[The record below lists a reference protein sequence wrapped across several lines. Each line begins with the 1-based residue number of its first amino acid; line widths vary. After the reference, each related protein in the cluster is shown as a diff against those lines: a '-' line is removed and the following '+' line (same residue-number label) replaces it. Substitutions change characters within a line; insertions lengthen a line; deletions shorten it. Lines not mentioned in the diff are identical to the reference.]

1 MEESTDYCTG
11 EVKRVIRI
19 GICDDVTE
27 QVKIQQQMLENIA
40 HDLCLNVEVGC
51 FQSGEDLLCEI
62 EQKGSM
68 DIILLD
74 IEMGGINGV
83 EAARLIREKDNRV
96 ILIFISFFDQ
106 YCKEMISVQPFA
118 FLDKPVSEEQ
128 LEPVIRRALKV
139 LGEKDEIFEYTYKK
153 VSHKILLRKIR
164 YFESD
169 KREIN
174 IHSTDGIYSFYKK
187 LDEVEVQLEKTDVKF
202 LRINKSYLVN
212 MNYVKEFR
220 YEKVVMDDGKE
231 MRIGPRYKDKVR
243 ESYFEIIRI
252 S

>member
-1 MEESTDYCTG
+1 M
-11 EVKRVIRI
+11 IRI
-19 GICDDVTE
+19 GICDDVIE
-27 QVKIQQQMLENIA
+27 QLQLQEEILRNIT
-40 HDLCLNVEVGC
+40 HQLCLNAEVGI

-83 EAARLIREKDNRV
+83 ETARMIREKDSRV
-96 ILIFISFFDQ
+96 ILIFISFYDQ

-118 FLDKPVSEEQ
+118 FIDKPVSEKQ
-128 LEPVIRRALKV
+128 LEPVMKRALKV
-139 LGEKDEIFEYTYKK
+139 LGEKEQIFEYTYKK
-153 VSHKILLRKIR
+153 VPRKILIRKIR

-174 IHSTDGIYSFYKK
+174 IYSTDGIYSFYKK
-187 LDEVEVQLEKTDVKF
+187 LDEVEMQIEKMDVKF
-202 LRINKSYLVN
+202 LRISKSYLVN

-231 MRIGPRYKDKVR
+231 LRIGPTYKDKIR
-243 ESYFEIIRI
+243 KSYLEMMG
-252 S
+252 

>member
-1 MEESTDYCTG
+1 M
-11 EVKRVIRI
+11 IRI
-19 GICDDVTE
+19 GICDDVIE
-27 QVKIQQQMLENIA
+27 QLQLQEEILRNIT
-40 HDLCLNVEVGC
+40 HQLCLNAEVGC

-83 EAARLIREKDNRV
+83 ETARMIREKDSRV
-96 ILIFISFFDQ
+96 ILIFISFYDQ

-118 FLDKPVSEEQ
+118 FIDKPVSEKQ
-128 LEPVIRRALKV
+128 LEAVMKRALKV
-139 LGEKDEIFEYTYKK
+139 LGEKEQIFEYTYKK
-153 VSHKILLRKIR
+153 VPRKILIRKIR

-174 IHSTDGIYSFYKK
+174 IYSTDGIYSFYKK
-187 LDEVEVQLEKTDVKF
+187 LDEVEMQIEKMDVKF
-202 LRINKSYLVN
+202 LRISKSYLVN

-231 MRIGPRYKDKVR
+231 LRIGPTYKDKIR
-243 ESYFEIIRI
+243 KSYLEMMG
-252 S
+252 

>member
-1 MEESTDYCTG
+1 M
-11 EVKRVIRI
+11 IRI
-19 GICDDVTE
+19 GICDDVIE
-27 QVKIQQQMLENIA
+27 QLQLQEEILRNIT
-40 HDLCLNVEVGC
+40 HQLCLNAEVGI

-83 EAARLIREKDNRV
+83 ETARMIREKDSRV
-96 ILIFISFFDQ
+96 ILIFISFYDQ

-118 FLDKPVSEEQ
+118 FIDKPVSEKQ
-128 LEPVIRRALKV
+128 LEAVMKRALKV
-139 LGEKDEIFEYTYKK
+139 LGEKEQIFEYTYKK
-153 VSHKILLRKIR
+153 VPRKILIRKIR

-174 IHSTDGIYSFYKK
+174 IYSTDGIYSFYKK
-187 LDEVEVQLEKTDVKF
+187 LDEVEMQIEKMDVKF
-202 LRINKSYLVN
+202 LRISKSYLVN

-231 MRIGPRYKDKVR
+231 LRIGPTYKDKIR
-243 ESYFEIIRI
+243 KSYLEMMG
-252 S
+252 

>member
-1 MEESTDYCTG
+1 M
-11 EVKRVIRI
+11 IRI
-19 GICDDVTE
+19 GICDDVIE
-27 QVKIQQQMLENIA
+27 QLQLQEEILRNITHQM
-40 HDLCLNVEVGC
+40 CLNAEVGI

-83 EAARLIREKDNRV
+83 ETARMIREKDSRV
-96 ILIFISFFDQ
+96 ILIFISFYDQ

-118 FLDKPVSEEQ
+118 FIDKPVSEKQ
-128 LEPVIRRALKV
+128 LEPVMKRALKV
-139 LGEKDEIFEYTYKK
+139 LGEKEQIFEYTYKK
-153 VSHKILLRKIR
+153 VPRKILIRKIR

-174 IHSTDGIYSFYKK
+174 IYSTDGIYSFYKK
-187 LDEVEVQLEKTDVKF
+187 LDEVEMQIEKMDVKF
-202 LRINKSYLVN
+202 LRISKSYLVN

-231 MRIGPRYKDKVR
+231 LRIGPAYKDKIR
-243 ESYFEIIRI
+243 KSYLEMMG
-252 S
+252 

>member
-1 MEESTDYCTG
+1 M
-11 EVKRVIRI
+11 IRI
-19 GICDDVTE
+19 GICDDVIE
-27 QVKIQQQMLENIA
+27 QLQLQEEILRNITHQM
-40 HDLCLNVEVGC
+40 CLNAEVGI

-83 EAARLIREKDNRV
+83 ETARMIREKDSRV
-96 ILIFISFFDQ
+96 ILIFISFYDQ

-118 FLDKPVSEEQ
+118 FIDKPVSEKQ
-128 LEPVIRRALKV
+128 LEPVMKRALKV
-139 LGEKDEIFEYTYKK
+139 LGEKEQIFEYTYKK
-153 VSHKILLRKIR
+153 VPRKILIRKIR

-174 IHSTDGIYSFYKK
+174 IYSTDGIYSFYKK
-187 LDEVEVQLEKTDVKF
+187 LDEVEMQIEKMDVKF
-202 LRINKSYLVN
+202 LRISKTYLVN
-212 MNYVKEFR
+212 MIYVKEFR

-231 MRIGPRYKDKVR
+231 LRIGPTYKDKIR
-243 ESYFEIIRI
+243 KSYLEMMG
-252 S
+252 

>member
-1 MEESTDYCTG
+1 M
-11 EVKRVIRI
+11 IRI
-19 GICDDVTE
+19 GICDDVIE
-27 QVKIQQQMLENIA
+27 QLQLQEEILRNIT
-40 HDLCLNVEVGC
+40 HQLCLNAEVGI

-62 EQKGSM
+62 EKKGSM

-83 EAARLIREKDNRV
+83 ETARMIREKDSRV
-96 ILIFISFFDQ
+96 ILIFISFYDQ

-118 FLDKPVSEEQ
+118 FIDKPVSEKQ
-128 LEPVIRRALKV
+128 LEPVMKRALKV
-139 LGEKDEIFEYTYKK
+139 LGEKEQIFEYTYKK
-153 VSHKILLRKIR
+153 VPRKILIRKIR

-174 IHSTDGIYSFYKK
+174 IYSTDGIYSFYKK
-187 LDEVEVQLEKTDVKF
+187 LDEVEMQIEKMDVKF
-202 LRINKSYLVN
+202 LRISKSYLVN

-231 MRIGPRYKDKVR
+231 LRIGPTYKDKIR
-243 ESYFEIIRI
+243 KSYLEMMG
-252 S
+252 

>member
-1 MEESTDYCTG
+1 M
-11 EVKRVIRI
+11 IRI
-19 GICDDVTE
+19 GICDDVIE
-27 QVKIQQQMLENIA
+27 QLQLQEEILRNITHQM
-40 HDLCLNVEVGC
+40 CLNAEVGI

-83 EAARLIREKDNRV
+83 ETARMIREKDSRV
-96 ILIFISFFDQ
+96 ILIFISFYDQ

-118 FLDKPVSEEQ
+118 FIDKPVSEKQ
-128 LEPVIRRALKV
+128 LEPVMKRALKV
-139 LGEKDEIFEYTYKK
+139 LGEKEQIFEYTYKK
-153 VSHKILLRKIR
+153 VPRKILIRKIR

-174 IHSTDGIYSFYKK
+174 IYSTDGIYSFYKK
-187 LDEVEVQLEKTDVKF
+187 LDEVEMQIEKMDVKF
-202 LRINKSYLVN
+202 LRISKSYLVN

-231 MRIGPRYKDKVR
+231 LRIGPTYKDKIR
-243 ESYFEIIRI
+243 KSYLEMMG
-252 S
+252 